1 MILLARL
8 CDLFLSFARIGLA
21 AFGGGYAMIP
31 LMRAEFIIARQW
43 LTLEEFLDIIAIAEI
58 TPGPV
63 AINSATYIGYKVAG
77 IPGAAA
83 ATLGVIAPS
92 VVLILII
99 AGLFQHFRT
108 SPLVRAVISGI
119 RPAVIGLIFSAVL
132 VLGRPVLVDFRA
144 FSISFAAFLL
154 LITGKLR
161 PLPVIGLAALLGLL
175 LY

>member
-43 LTLEEFLDIIAIAEI
+43 LTLEEFLDIIAIAEM

-63 AINSATYIGYKVAG
+63 AINSATYIWYKVAG

-99 AGLFQHFRT
+99 AGLFQHFLKR
-108 SPLVRAVISGI
+108 LGFRRINVLAKNQFE
-119 RPAVIGLIFSAVL
+119 IGE
-132 VLGRPVLVDFRA
+132 
-144 FSISFAAFLL
+144 
-154 LITGKLR
+154 
-161 PLPVIGLAALLGLL
+161 PVIATEREVIPKEH
-175 LY
+175 